1 MIQFFCDESA
11 EAGMRGAFVDQ
22 GGLFSYI
29 APEARVPASHP
40 LRKIREFVRDVL
52 GELNRSLGRLYA
64 SEGRPSIPPEQ
75 LLSALLLQVFYGIR
89 SERQLMEQ
97 LNYNLM
103 YRWFVGLSPD
113 DPVWDP
119 TTFTKNRDRLQ
130 NGEVFVKFMTK
141 LLNHPQVKPLLSDEH
156 FSVDGTLIEA
166 WASHKSFRPK
176 DGSGDMITARTS
188 MARSARTTPMRVPAT
203 QTAGFIARRPG
214 GRRSSA
220 IWATPPW
227 RTGMGWRWPAW

>member
-29 APEARVPASHP
+29 APEARVPANHP
-40 LRKIREFVRDVL
+40 LRKIRELVRDVL

-97 LNYNLM
+97 TSEPS
-103 YRWFVGLSPD
+103 VGCVRFIKSAC
-113 DPVWDP
+113 
-119 TTFTKNRDRLQ
+119 NI
-130 NGEVFVKFMTK
+130 NVF
-141 LLNHPQVKPLLSDEH
+141 H
-156 FSVDGTLIEA
+156 I
-166 WASHKSFRPK
+166 
-176 DGSGDMITARTS
+176 
-188 MARSARTTPMRVPAT
+188 
-203 QTAGFIARRPG
+203 
-214 GRRSSA
+214 
-220 IWATPPW
+220 
-227 RTGMGWRWPAW
+227 